1 MKILSPEV
9 QGQGH
14 LMEQKAA
21 ELLEAPANLKTH

>member
-9 QGQGH
+9 GGQGH

-21 ELLEAPANLKTH
+21 ELLGAPTYPKSH